1 MTCLYSLQAIS
12 FIRGHYGKVATKAP
26 SDRATGASAKAAIHL
41 PQRAAPKGLSIF
53 EIRAAY
59 WAVLS
64 SRHPPVLNHELV
76 PDIAFGHCHA
86 ALIFHKPQDCP
97 AYIKGGVSPP

>member
-1 MTCLYSLQAIS
+1 VQQV
-12 FIRGHYGKVATKAP
+12 H
-26 SDRATGASAKAAIHL
+26 
-41 PQRAAPKGLSIF
+41 QRKLRSIFHIGQFLTGLSIF

-97 AYIKGGVSPP
+97 AYFKGGV